1 MCLFLLFV
9 FLFFF
14 KVLEALGIR
23 IPISK
28 SVFQLVLMIYSYW
41 KHSFAQSDE
50 NCLKCKEGKKNSM
63 PKECNFPVCPFQPF
77 FVFALIYSL
86 YFWHHEEL

>member
-1 MCLFLLFV
+1 MCVFLLFV
-9 FLFFF
+9 FLLFFF

-50 NCLKCKEGKKNSM
+50 NCLKCKEGKKQYAKRM
-63 PKECNFPVCPFQPF
+63 QFPCLSFSAIF
-77 FVFALIYSL
+77 GLCANL
-86 YFWHHEEL
+86 